1 MARVCETLSKQSVKR
16 LFMNGLSVAAIIVA
30 MRIPNPAP
38 LVRAA
43 ALALAAC
50 VVQPGTAAEQDA
62 VRKSVQSGQLK
73 PLNTIIADISRQ
85 YGGRVLEVETKR
97 GRKGDL
103 QYEIKLVNARG
114 ERQEV
119 LVDAA
124 TGSVV
129 AQERGRAVQPV
140 TIAQMA
146 QYMRKLEHSSGARVI
161 NVEFERDAQGNYVY
175 EAQLSDKPFGDVKLL
190 LDVNTGEVLNPVKSG
205 PPAAQPKSMALM
217 LESLQPRY
225 SGRVLEV
232 ELETDV
238 RRRLYYSVELQQPNG
253 SKLEL
258 EVDAVTLE
266 VLRQKGGD

>member
-16 LFMNGLSVAAIIVA
+16 LFMNGLSAAAIIVA
-30 MRIPNPAP
+30 MRIPTLAP

-43 ALALAAC
+43 ALCLAVGLA
-50 VVQPGTAAEQDA
+50 VPGMAAEQDA

-73 PLNTIIADISRQ
+73 PLNTIIADVSRQ
-85 YGGRVLEVETKR
+85 YGGRVLDVETKR
-97 GRKGDL
+97 GRDGDL
-103 QYEIKLVNARG
+103 QYEIKLIKALAQLIAQGVAG
-114 ERQEV
+114 AVVPKER
-119 LVDAA
+119 
-124 TGSVV
+124 S
-129 AQERGRAVQPV
+129 RPVQPV
-140 TIAQMA
+140 TIAQMV
-146 QYMRKLEHSSGARVI
+146 QYVRKLEQSSGARVT

-175 EAQLSDKPFGDVKLL
+175 EAQLSDKPFGEVKLML
-190 LDVNTGEVLNPVKSG
+190 SVATGEVLNPVKSG
-205 PPAAQPKSMALM
+205 APAVQPKSMAVM

-225 SGRVLEV
+225 SGRVLEA